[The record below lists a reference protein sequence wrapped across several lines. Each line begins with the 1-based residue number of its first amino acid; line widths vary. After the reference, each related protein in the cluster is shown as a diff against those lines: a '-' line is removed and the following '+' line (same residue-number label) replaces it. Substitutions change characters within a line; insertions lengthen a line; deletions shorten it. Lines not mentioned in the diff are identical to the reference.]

1 MVRDD
6 NGIDY
11 CWYGER
17 DLTLD
22 TDNNI
27 FATDRLEGNVGEK
40 IIAHRK
46 CLEAFTKGMEML
58 NELTTDIRGD
68 MDIIN

>member
-27 FATDRLEGNVGEK
+27 FATGRLEGNVGEK
-40 IIAHRK
+40 NCTQKMFRSIY
-46 CLEAFTKGMEML
+46 KGYRDVKRTY
-58 NELTTDIRGD
+58 N
-68 MDIIN
+68 